1 MITGKIFAST
11 LAALAL
17 LSLSACSNADYSNA
31 DDTLPKVSD
40 AKPKVVVLDGFKK
53 ENIAYLDRK
62 SAKLP
67 PDGKTLSIDT
77 TQTGGKFFLNLLKF
91 KTGMLKPN
99 TAYVFNMTAKV
110 EAGAADAYLH
120 VLVRNTANFRD
131 GTDALRFNVA
141 ANGRPEKFSAK
152 FKTEE
157 NGGDYALVF
166 TAFSK
171 LAAVVE
177 SVSIV
182 EDDSFRAIPIEGNK
196 ADYVLDRSALPTG
209 AKEFDIDLPNN
220 PNGAIVRAK
229 DFGITPEKTVH
240 PKDINKAVEHC
251 KKIGAA
257 KLLFEKDA
265 VYNIVGDSSIWIA
278 GTRDFTFDANGSTFV
293 FLKKK
298 ASNFWIADNVRI
310 KICNLKIDWDWN
322 KDPLASLVKITEV
335 NDAEGYVEF
344 KFVHYD
350 DFPYAPDY
358 VRCATLSA
366 WDEAEK
372 SVGVEGVMPFN
383 YDMFSGKK
391 PRPKF
396 KWSTPNTIR
405 FYGKTDHASAKVG
418 RMFRMQHYY
427 YDMNNFVMT
436 ANTHITL
443 SDITVYSNPGHAFVQ
458 HGRQKFTHFERVK
471 IVPKRGDEKRVITCT
486 ADHYHIASSLGYI
499 KLDGCEFSFGA
510 DDCINMHD
518 NSSYGTKCGER
529 SMHSRHN
536 YGKVGDPVEF
546 RNTDYSP
553 LGFTAKIVSKRR
565 LENGYEISFDKPLP
579 KTADNNYI
587 IFNRAFDTRN
597 VIVRNSYFHH
607 NRARGILVLARDVL
621 IENCKFKRNE
631 MGAIKIETG
640 YTQNTWCEGFGVN
653 NIVVRGNSF
662 DSCNQLGMRNW
673 NFERDIFI
681 GTYLKGDPST
691 EQTRYPIIRDI
702 LFEKNTFKDTFGM
715 VATIGSAQNVV
726 FSENVFTNETKRE
739 TPRDY
744 RNSFFVMSSSDV
756 KIVGNKFEKSNLAP
770 NPRVVYDSSDT
781 GKIVVRKNTVK

>member
-1 MITGKIFAST
+1 MITGKFFAYA
-11 LAALAL
+11 LAAFAL
-17 LSLSACSNADYSNA
+17 LSLSACFNAEYSNA
-31 DDTLPKVSD
+31 DDTLPKISD
-40 AKPKVVVLDGFKK
+40 AKPKVVALDGFKK
-53 ENIAYLDRK
+53 ENITYVNAS
-62 SAKLP
+62 SAKLS

-77 TQTGGKFFLNLLKF
+77 TQTGGKFFANMLKF
-91 KTGMLKPN
+91 RAGMLKPN
-99 TAYVFNMTAKV
+99 TAYVLEMTV
-110 EAGAADAYLH
+110 RVSSGSPEAYLH
-120 VLVRNTANFRD
+120 VLVRDTANFRD
-131 GTDALRFNVA
+131 GTDALKNNTVPNDA
-141 ANGRPEKFSAK
+141 PEKISVK
-152 FKTEE
+152 FKTAE
-157 NGGDYALVF
+157 NGGDYALMF
-166 TAFSK
+166 TTYSK
-171 LAAVVE
+171 LSAVVE
-177 SVSIV
+177 NVSIV
-182 EDDSFRAIPIEGNK
+182 EDDSFRVIPIEGNK
-196 ADYVLDRSALPTG
+196 TDYVLDRSTLPTG

-240 PKDINKAVEHC
+240 PKDINKALEHC

-265 VYNIVGDSSIWIA
+265 VYNIVGDSTIWIA
-278 GTRDFTFDANGSTFV
+278 DMKDFTFDANGSTFV

-298 ASNFWIADNVRI
+298 NSNFWIKDNTRI
-310 KICNLKIDWDWN
+310 KICNLKIDWDWS
-322 KDPLASLVKITEV
+322 KAPLASLVKITEV
-335 NDAEGYVEF
+335 NGAEGYVEF

-350 DFPYAPDY
+350 AFPYAPDY

-383 YDMFSGKK
+383 YDMFSGRK

-396 KWSTPNTIR
+396 KWTTPDTLRLYGNTN
-405 FYGKTDHASAKVG
+405 HASAKVG
-418 RMFRMQHYY
+418 RLFRMQHYY
-427 YDMNNFVMT
+427 YDMNNFVMF

-458 HGRQKFTHFERVK
+458 HGKQKFTHFERVK

-486 ADHYHIASSLGYI
+486 ADHYHIGSSLGYI

-518 NSSYGTKCGER
+518 NSSYGAKCGEKSLR
-529 SMHSRHN
+529 SRHN
-536 YGKVGDPVEF
+536 YGKEGDTVEF

-553 LGFTAKIVSKRR
+553 LGFSAKIVAKKK

-579 KTADNNYI
+579 KNADGKYI

-607 NRARGILVLARDVL
+607 NRARGILVLARDVT

-631 MGAIKIETG
+631 MGAVKIETG
-640 YTQNTWCEGFGVN
+640 YTLNIWCEGFGVDN
-653 NIVVRGNSF
+653 VVVRNNSF
-662 DSCNQLGMRNW
+662 DSCNQLGMKSW

-681 GTYLKGDPST
+681 GAYLKSDPST
-691 EQTRYPIIRDI
+691 EQTRYPIIKNV

-715 VATIGSAQNVV
+715 VATIGSAENVV
-726 FSENVFTNETKRE
+726 FSENVFTNKTKRE

-744 RNSFFVMSSSDV
+744 RNGFFVMSSSDV
-756 KIVGNKFEKSNLAP
+756 KIVGNRFEKSPLAP
-770 NPRVVYDSSDT
+770 NPQVLYDSSNT
-781 GKIVVRKNTVK
+781 GKIVVRKNTTE